1 MRKSYILYI
10 AIINILSL
18 ICINNIS
25 ALNYESSVGI
35 GFTFNP
41 TLSISIS
48 SPDLIISNL
57 TPGNSS
63 DSNSINVSVATNAS
77 YGYTLSVNSSSD
89 YLTHSNNTD
98 TFSSIATNADLSSLD
113 NSEDNNIWGYNTS
126 LNNGATWSNYNGL
139 SSSASTTLL
148 NTNTNNTTNDID
160 TIDFKIGVKASST
173 QASGTYTNTITFTT
187 VTKPTPMN
195 LAESYF
201 AAGKSR
207 YKGYYTMQDMT
218 TEICTN
224 TEVIGEGSQTQL
236 IDIRDDKIYWA
247 TKLAD
252 GKCWMT
258 QNLDL
263 DLDSDKTYT
272 HWDTDLGWSTENGN
286 SVDENATWQPIRS
299 TIDFSGKT
307 VDNWQ
312 EDRHTP
318 YSANPGDIYYYTSDS
333 DVADMQYNSL
343 QECTNAEHND
353 CTHYHAGNYYNW
365 SAAIANNNTSGMT
378 NGNAHS
384 SICPSNWK
392 IINTNDNDFGLL
404 LFKQNIIPSQQS
416 SKYATNGF
424 NLLRKSPLFFVRAG
438 EINSQN
444 KITDTDYGLYWSNN
458 IIDSAYSKGINFYI
472 SSLNVGRFYGRHC
485 GFSIRCLTR

>member
-1 MRKSYILYI
+1 
-10 AIINILSL
+10 
-18 ICINNIS
+18 
-25 ALNYESSVGI
+25 
-35 GFTFNP
+35 
-41 TLSISIS
+41 
-48 SPDLIISNL
+48 
-57 TPGNSS
+57 
-63 DSNSINVSVATNAS
+63 
-77 YGYTLSVNSSSD
+77 
-89 YLTHSNNTD
+89 
-98 TFSSIATNADLSSLD
+98 
-113 NSEDNNIWGYNTS
+113 
-126 LNNGATWSNYNGL
+126 
-139 SSSASTTLL
+139 
-148 NTNTNNTTNDID
+148 
-160 TIDFKIGVKASST
+160 
-173 QASGTYTNTITFTT
+173 
-187 VTKPTPMN
+187 
-195 LAESYF
+195 
-201 AAGKSR
+201 
-207 YKGYYTMQDMT
+207 MQDMT

-236 IDIRDDKIYWA
+236 IDIRDNKVYWA

-263 DLDSDKTYT
+263 DLDSNRTYT
-272 HWDTDLGWSTENGN
+272 HWDTDLGWNTDNEN
-286 SVDENATWQPIRS
+286 SIDENATWQPVRS

-333 DVADMQYNSL
+333 DVADIQYNSL

-365 SAAIANNNTSGMT
+365 SAAIANNNTSSMT

-438 EINSQN
+438 EINSQS